1 MMNRRFFLR
10 GLIAAP
16 IVITTP
22 GLLMPVKAI
31 PTPFAYVKGVWLDG
45 TPFVKEVMDQMPAMN
60 VAKFDWF
67 DNVASITS
75 YEYTDNNPET
85 NPFVFNSEKL
95 FSSFSRHIGKPMPT
109 MMDRVEY
116 SPLRGKIELEDYELV
131 AYQKIDELKKRNEK
145 HTLDANGKQ
154 IGFFSWT
161 ENG

>member
-75 YEYTDNNPET
+75 YEYTDKNPET
-85 NPFVFNSEKL
+85 NPYIFNAEVFSAY
-95 FSSFSRHIGKPMPT
+95 SRHIGKPMPT
-109 MMDRVEY
+109 
-116 SPLRGKIELEDYELV
+116 I
-131 AYQKIDELKKRNEK
+131 LKKRNEK

-154 IGFFSWT
+154 IGLFSWT

>member
-16 IVITTP
+16 LVITTP
-22 GLLMPVKAI
+22 GLLMPVKAL
-31 PTPFAYVKGVWLDG
+31 PKPFAYVSGLLLNG
-45 TPFVKEVMDQMPAMN
+45 TQFIHEIYDARPASFVAGEP
-60 VAKFDWF
+60 WF

-75 YEYTDNNPET
+75 YEYTDKNPET
-85 NPFVFNSEKL
+85 NPYISNAEVFSA
-95 FSSFSRHIGKPMPT
+95 FSRESGKPMMAPSE
-109 MMDRVEY
+109 RFGY

-154 IGFFSWT
+154 IGLFSWT

>member
-45 TPFVKEVMDQMPAMN
+45 TPFIKEVMEQMPAMN

-95 FSSFSRHIGKPMPT
+95 FSSYSRHVGKPMPT
-109 MMDRVEY
+109 LMERWITIDEDF
-116 SPLRGKIELEDYELV
+116 ELA
-131 AYQKIDELKKRNEK
+131 AYAKIDELKKSAGQ
-145 HTLDANGKQ
+145 HALDANGKEV
-154 IGFFSWT
+154 GLFSWT